1 MRDALAA
8 RYGAAGEVTYPI
20 APASLRPRAL
30 ELNKTL
36 RRRSGLVLGYAG
48 SLNYGYDQAL
58 APLLQEIQQCKATLR
73 IYSLQKPWF
82 NPPNYL
88 FAPVWTTLYILMGVS
103 LYYVW
108 RAGFHY
114 LRRQALTVFGVQLLL
129 NFAWSLLFFSA
140 HALLL
145 SVIDIIF
152 LWIMIVWMIIV
163 NWRIRPAAGWLQ
175 VPYLLW
181 VSFASALDIAI
192 WTMNPNS

>member
-1 MRDALAA
+1 MRKKTIVPVIICLLIPLAV
-8 RYGAAGEVTYPI
+8 GAVSGFLTQREVNGTWFLL
-20 APASLRPRAL
+20 LR
-30 ELNKTL
+30 
-36 RRRSGLVLGYAG
+36 
-48 SLNYGYDQAL
+48 
-58 APLLQEIQQCKATLR
+58 
-73 IYSLQKPWF
+73 KPWF
-82 NPPNYL
+82 NPPAYL
-88 FAPVWTTLYILMGVS
+88 FAPVWTILYLLMGIS
-103 LYYVW
+103 LFYVW